1 MKNFTM
7 VDNDILDANISDG
20 AVRLYIILSS
30 YCFGDKTTCFPSQ
43 NKLAARLNKSVRT
56 IQRYLG
62 ELIAKGLI
70 IKKRRGS
77 TSNEYKLIKKTGN
90 SVVSKVKESFKE
102 KSNAREYSSEN
113 NFKSEVKSGSKAKS
127 FSAYPQ
133 RNYDFKKLE
142 NMLLGKDK
150 NLLYEDCLL

>member
-20 AVRLYIILSS
+20 SVRLYIILSS
-30 YCFGDKTTCFPSQ
+30 YCFGGKTTCFPSQ

-62 ELIAKGLI
+62 ELITKGLI

-77 TSNEYKLIKKTGN
+77 TSNEYKLIKKIGK

-102 KSNAREYSSEN
+102 KSNIREYSSEN
-113 NFKSEVKSGSKAKS
+113 NFKSESKPSSKAKS
-127 FSAYPQ
+127 FSAYTQ
-133 RNYDFKKLE
+133 RNYDFNKLE
-142 NMLLGKDK
+142 DMLLGKDK
-150 NLLYEDCLL
+150 NLSYEDCLL